1 MRKILMIDDD
11 RLQFRL
17 TQMDFTK
24 LQGKLYELKRA
35 STDEDAQL
43 WRPAR

>member
-1 MRKILMIDDD
+1 MIVDD

-17 TQMDFTK
+17 TQTNFTK
-24 LQGKLYELKRA
+24 LQGELSELEWA

>member
-17 TQMDFTK
+17 TQTDFTK
-24 LQGKLYELKRA
+24 LHGKL
-35 STDEDAQL
+35 
-43 WRPAR
+43 

>member
-17 TQMDFTK
+17 TQTDFTK
-24 LQGKLYELKRA
+24 FQGELYELEWS
-35 STDEDAQL
+35 STYEDGQL
-43 WRPAR
+43 WRSNW

>member
-1 MRKILMIDDD
+1 MIDDD

-17 TQMDFTK
+17 TQTNFTK
-24 LQGKLYELKRA
+24 LQGELYELEWA